1 MWRIL
6 DKSPLAYHM
15 RPVEMGTGLHV
26 LVPTYKF
33 GRCTVW
39 HFQGDGGLADP
50 VGSSTAVVV
59 HKKSFSIMVGVVR
72 RIGYAA
78 SKRTAN
84 VLSLTSKEENDE
96 DKMVVLFCEF
106 RGGVFESSVLGG
118 DAI

>member
-1 MWRIL
+1 
-6 DKSPLAYHM
+6 
-15 RPVEMGTGLHV
+15 MGTGLHV

-59 HKKSFSIMVGVVR
+59 NKKSFSIMVGVVR

-84 VLSLTSKEENDE
+84 VLSLTCALA
-96 DKMVVLFCEF
+96 LF
-106 RGGVFESSVLGG
+106 RTSGVGQKGSLSLQSSESM
-118 DAI
+118 

>member
-1 MWRIL
+1 
-6 DKSPLAYHM
+6 M

-59 HKKSFSIMVGVVR
+59 NKKSFSIMVGVVR

-78 SKRTAN
+78 SKIAATDHAETIK
-84 VLSLTSKEENDE
+84 SGHK
-96 DKMVVLFCEF
+96 
-106 RGGVFESSVLGG
+106 RGSVFKVLGG
-118 DAI
+118 AIVMWTKDEDCFPHTVPYTRH